1 MGYFL
6 DEYLSPNPHTTFKG
20 ALADKIHAVLDVIFK
35 NNNKNEVEEDVLS
48 NRNSESRNDSRGSSG
63 GDDNDAAD
71 KNDKDERSSNNRGP
85 SGPNAMGHVSTCK
98 ERGKNAW
105 PKRFGVQTK
114 LSLLRRDEHEQRRAA
129 ATMPSRLLLFHRRRR
144 RRR

>member
-6 DEYLSPNPHTTFKG
+6 DDISRQIHTTFKG

-48 NRNSESRNDSRGSSG
+48 NRNSESRNDSRGSSEA
-63 GDDNDAAD
+63 DDNDAAD

-98 ERGKNAW
+98 KRGRTRGRSVLGFKA
-105 PKRFGVQTK
+105 K
-114 LSLLRRDEHEQRRAA
+114 LSLDCAR
-129 ATMPSRLLLFHRRRR
+129 
-144 RRR
+144 